1 MSDRT
6 KAQLL
11 AENTRLRAEVERLD
25 RIVNP
30 PPPEPPEEPAPKPR
44 VFVLALSDL
53 EKRIVPTGFQIPEA
67 IKSIA
72 PDAEWV
78 PVYRLSDLPRD
89 GCAVRVVDHVRAGF
103 GRGPRE
109 IKWYR
114 RMGRQL
120 VFAPTPKQ
128 VERFREVSEPL
139 ITAMGEALD
148 DAAEYGNTR
157 RGYAVCALTD
167 LLHAQFELALARF
180 KAGELDYANEVE
192 GVLRKATENRKR
204 ISELDDAPR

>member
-1 MSDRT
+1 MSERT

-11 AENTRLRAEVERLD
+11 AENKRLRAEVERLD

-30 PPPEPPEEPAPKPR
+30 PPPDPPEEPAPKPR
-44 VFVLALSDL
+44 LYVLALGEL
-53 EKRIVPTGFQIPEA
+53 EKRIVPNAFQIPEA

-89 GCAVRVVDHVRAGF
+89 GYALRVVDYVTAGF

-114 RMGRQL
+114 RKGRQL
-120 VFAPTPKQ
+120 AFAPTQ
-128 VERFREVSEPL
+128 VDRFREVSEPL
-139 ITAMGEALD
+139 IAAMGEALD
-148 DAAEYGNTR
+148 DATEYGNAR
-157 RGYAVCALTD
+157 RGYAACALTD
-167 LLHAQFELALARF
+167 VLHAQFELALARF
-180 KAGELDYANEVE
+180 NAGELDYANEVKD
-192 GVLRKATENRKR
+192 VLRKVPEQRR
-204 ISELDDAPR
+204 QISALPELE

>member
-1 MSDRT
+1 MSERT

-11 AENTRLRAEVERLD
+11 AENKRLCAEVERLD

-44 VFVLALSDL
+44 LYVLALGEL
-53 EKRIVPTGFQIPEA
+53 EKRIVPNAFQIPEA
-67 IKSIA
+67 LKSIA

-89 GCAVRVVDHVRAGF
+89 GYAVRVVDYVSAGF

-114 RMGRQL
+114 RKGRQL
-120 VFAPTPKQ
+120 AFAPTQKQ

-139 ITAMGEALD
+139 IAAMGEAPD
-148 DAAEYGNTR
+148 DATEYGNAR
-157 RGYAVCALTD
+157 RGYPACALTD
-167 LLHAQFELALARF
+167 VLQAQFELALARF

-192 GVLRKATENRKR
+192 DVLRNVPEQRRQIFALEDR
-204 ISELDDAPR
+204 

>member
-1 MSDRT
+1 MSERT

-11 AENTRLRAEVERLD
+11 AENKRLRAEVERLD
-25 RIVNP
+25 RMVNP

-44 VFVLALSDL
+44 LYVLALGEL
-53 EKRIVPTGFQIPEA
+53 EKRIVPNAEA

-89 GCAVRVVDHVRAGF
+89 GYALRVVDYVTAGF

-114 RMGRQL
+114 RNGRQL
-120 VFAPTPKQ
+120 AFAPTQKQ
-128 VERFREVSEPL
+128 VDRFREVSEPL
-139 ITAMGEALD
+139 IAAMGEALD
-148 DAAEYGNTR
+148 DATEYGNAR
-157 RGYAVCALTD
+157 RGYAACALTD
-167 LLHAQFELALARF
+167 VLHAQFELALARF

-192 GVLRKATENRKR
+192 DVLRKVPEQRR
-204 ISELDDAPR
+204 QISALEDR

>member
-1 MSDRT
+1 MSERT

-11 AENTRLRAEVERLD
+11 AENKRLRAEVERLD

-44 VFVLALSDL
+44 LYVLALGEL
-53 EKRIVPTGFQIPEA
+53 EKRIVPNAFQIPEA
-67 IKSIA
+67 LKSIA

-89 GCAVRVVDHVRAGF
+89 GYAVRVVDYVTAGF
-103 GRGPRE
+103 GRGARE

-114 RMGRQL
+114 TQG
-120 VFAPTPKQ
+120 APARVRAATQKQ

-139 ITAMGEALD
+139 IAAMGEALD
-148 DAAEYGNTR
+148 DATEYGNAR
-157 RGYAVCALTD
+157 RGYAACALTD
-167 LLHAQFELALARF
+167 VLHAQFELALARF

-192 GVLRKATENRKR
+192 DVLRKVPEQRR
-204 ISELDDAPR
+204 QISAREDR

>member
-1 MSDRT
+1 MSERT

-11 AENTRLRAEVERLD
+11 AENKRLRAEVERLD

-30 PPPEPPEEPAPKPR
+30 PPPEGPAPKPR
-44 VFVLALSDL
+44 LYVVALGEL
-53 EKRIVPTGFQIPEA
+53 EKRIVPNAFQIPEG

-89 GCAVRVVDHVRAGF
+89 GYAVRVVDYVSAGF

-114 RMGRQL
+114 RKGRQL
-120 VFAPTPKQ
+120 AFAPTQKQ
-128 VERFREVSEPL
+128 VERFRE
-139 ITAMGEALD
+139 G
-148 DAAEYGNTR
+148 
-157 RGYAVCALTD
+157 
-167 LLHAQFELALARF
+167 
-180 KAGELDYANEVE
+180 AN
-192 GVLRKATENRKR
+192 
-204 ISELDDAPR
+204 P

>member
-1 MSDRT
+1 VSERT

-11 AENTRLRAEVERLD
+11 AENKRLRAEVERLD

-44 VFVLALSDL
+44 LYVLALGEV
-53 EKRIVPTGFQIPEA
+53 EKRIVPNAFQIPEA

-89 GCAVRVVDHVRAGF
+89 GYAVRVVDYVTAGF
-103 GRGPRE
+103 GRGARE

-114 RMGRQL
+114 TQG
-120 VFAPTPKQ
+120 APARVRAATQKQ
-128 VERFREVSEPL
+128 VERFRGVSEPL
-139 ITAMGEALD
+139 NRSDGR
-148 DAAEYGNTR
+148 GTR
-157 RGYAVCALTD
+157 RCDGIR
-167 LLHAQFELALARF
+167 QR
-180 KAGELDYANEVE
+180 
-192 GVLRKATENRKR
+192 
-204 ISELDDAPR
+204 APRVRSVRADRRTACAVRACPSTLQGRRA